1 MKKIIYGLSNFK
13 QIRSEE
19 YLYIDKTRF
28 IEILE
33 NRSEKYTL
41 FLRPRRFGKSLFLST
56 LWHYYDERFSN
67 EFDNLFR
74 ETYIG
79 KNPTPLKNSY
89 RVLFLEFSGIE
100 VERGIEVIQEKFTFS
115 LKIRFQH
122 YLKEYGYEK
131 EYIEKLE
138 NIKEP
143 ESLAREFFEIVKN
156 DKIYLIID
164 EYDQFAN
171 ALLSYNMED
180 FLKIVGK
187 GGFVRSFYEVLKTET
202 MTGTLQKMF
211 ITGVTPITLDS
222 LSSGFNIVDN
232 ISYHEEFNELAGFT
246 EKEVRL
252 SIKESIAKKCDIDE
266 DAIINQLEM
275 LYDGYKFN
283 LDADNDMY
291 NSTMVNFFLLRFD
304 TKRCKFP
311 EQLLDP
317 NVASDYG
324 AIMRLFRIGNKE
336 KNYKILDELITTGE
350 IKGKLKDRFDLDKG
364 FFEDDFITLIYSMG
378 IITHKRAMF
387 GNKVFCIPNYMM
399 EVLYLNYF
407 AVEIEKRN
415 NIPIQDGATAMV
427 RELAL
432 GDMKPFI
439 EKLNDIVKILGNRDY
454 AKFNE
459 KHFQSIVLSLLSF
472 AEFYYIQSE
481 REFNNKYPDIVVT
494 GRKPYDKEIEFN
506 YLFELKWVN
515 KNQPFEIQK
524 EKAIQEIEEYLELD
538 SIKEIENLYAYAVI
552 GSKDGVEFLR
562 VEL

>member
-56 LWHYYDERFSN
+56 LWHYYDERFSD

-232 ISYHEEFNELAGFT
+232 ISYHEEFNELAGFK
-246 EKEVRL
+246 EDEVRL

-432 GDMKPFI
+432 GDMKPFT

-494 GRKPYDKEIEFN
+494 GRKPYEKEIEFN

-515 KNQPFEIQK
+515 KNQPFDIQK

-552 GSKDGVEFLR
+552 GSKDGVEFVR
-562 VEL
+562 CD

>member
-56 LWHYYDERFSN
+56 LWHYYDESFLD

-79 KNPTPLKNSY
+79 TNPTPLKNSY

-100 VERGIEVIQEKFTFS
+100 VERGLETLHEDFLDNLKKNLSAYLRRYKYDIVYENELHNIEDTKQVTK
-115 LKIRFQH
+115 R
-122 YLKEYGYEK
+122 
-131 EYIEKLE
+131 
-138 NIKEP
+138 
-143 ESLAREFFEIVKN
+143 FFEMVQN

-246 EKEVRL
+246 ENEVRL

-283 LDADNDMY
+283 LDADNDIY

-304 TKRCKFP
+304 VKRCKFP

-432 GDMKPFI
+432 GDMKPFT

-494 GRKPYDKEIEFN
+494 GRKPYEKEIEFN

-515 KNQPFEIQK
+515 KKQPFEIQK
-524 EKAIQEIEEYLELD
+524 EKAVQEIKEYLELD
-538 SIKEIENLYAYAVI
+538 SINEIENLYAYAVV
-552 GSKDGVEFLR
+552 GSKDGVEFFR
-562 VEL
+562 VQK